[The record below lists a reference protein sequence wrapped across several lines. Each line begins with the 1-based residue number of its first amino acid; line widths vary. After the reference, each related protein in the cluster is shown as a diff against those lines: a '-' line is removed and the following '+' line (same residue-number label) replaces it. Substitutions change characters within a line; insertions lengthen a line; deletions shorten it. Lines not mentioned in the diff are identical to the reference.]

1 MAQRRTGGVLKNGLR
16 RAHAQQKCLGVEY
29 LVLDF
34 QGHRDNVGV
43 LGEHFLADFVAAV
56 LAHVHRHALFDDRR
70 APVQAR
76 VHHPVEL
83 TEAQHHAALA
93 LIHQVKAHQHIAD
106 HQHHQRHRQ
115 QAAGEAAGRLV
126 AAATAAAFAAEQVVD
141 AVLKIFQRFIKIG
154 RSLIATAAAP
164 APGVPGFVSAGF
176 IPGH

>member
-1 MAQRRTGGVLKNGLR
+1 MLKDGFR
-16 RAHAQQKCLGVEY
+16 RAHAQQERLGVEY

-56 LAHVHRHALFDDRR
+56 LAHVHRHALLDDRR

-76 VHHPVEL
+76 VHHAVEL
-83 TEAQHHAALA
+83 TETQHHAALT
-93 LIHQVKAHQHIAD
+93 LVHQVKAHQHITD
-106 HQHHQRHRQ
+106 HQDHQRHRQ

-126 AAATAAAFAAEQVVD
+126 AATAAAFAAEQVVD

>member
-1 MAQRRTGGVLKNGLR
+1 MLKNGLR
-16 RAHAQQKCLGVEY
+16 RAHAQQERLGVEY

-34 QGHRDNVGV
+34 QGHRDDVGV
-43 LGEHFLADFVAAV
+43 FGEHFLTDFVAAV
-56 LAHVHRHALFDDRR
+56 LPHIHFHALFDDRR

-76 VHHPVEL
+76 VHHAVEF

-93 LIHQVKAHQHIAD
+93 LIHQVKTHQHITD
-106 HQHHQRHRQ
+106 HQHHQGHRQ

-126 AAATAAAFAAEQVVD
+126 AAATTAAFAAEQVVD
-141 AVLKIFQRFIKIG
+141 AVLKVFQRFIKIG

-164 APGVPGFVSAGF
+164 GVPGFVSAGF